1 MPGLDAIPTI
11 QLSAD
16 AGSRMPEYLAAMA
29 QRHGPIFKRPIMAA
43 LRPQLGE
50 WLVYLVGPEAN
61 KVVLQAQ
68 RDAFSHDRGWSPIL
82 GGIFEKGLLNT
93 DDPLHARQRR
103 LMNPAFTAAY
113 MARYLPIMTRIVE
126 ERTREWSARTS
137 IDLYAECRKITF
149 DIAAETLIG
158 LRTGAQVDRLRELF
172 YALVSGAA
180 PATITTE
187 EQFMRYLYGVRA
199 ELDALL
205 LETIAQRRQDGSDD
219 VLGML
224 TAARDD
230 DGLGFDDK
238 EILGHLHIL
247 LVAGHETST
256 TLASWLFYE
265 LAAYPEYLQ
274 RVRTEL
280 DLVLG
285 DGAAL
290 TPEAIR
296 KMRWL
301 GYAVDET
308 TRLRSPVLSLP
319 RGVSRDVE
327 FGGYTIPTGTR
338 VWLAVA
344 ASHRLPAVFDQ
355 PGLFDPDRFAAPREE
370 DKKTPYGLV
379 AFGGGPRICIGLNFA
394 QMEVRALAAH
404 VLRSYDLRP
413 AAGSRVQQNGDGI
426 IAALPGG
433 MPMMV
438 TARA

>member
-1 MPGLDAIPTI
+1 MPGLDAMPTI
-11 QLSAD
+11 QLPPD
-16 AGSRMPEYLAAMA
+16 AASRMPEYLAAMA
-29 QRHGPIFKRPIMAA
+29 QRHGPIFKRPMMPA
-43 LRPQLGE
+43 LRPQLGD

-61 KVVLQAQ
+61 RFVLQAQ
-68 RDAFSHDRGWSPIL
+68 RDAFSHDRGWTPIL
-82 GGIFEKGLLNT
+82 GEIFEKGLLNT
-93 DDPLHARQRR
+93 DDPMHARQRR
-103 LMNPAFTAAY
+103 LMNPAFAAAY
-113 MARYLPIMTRIVE
+113 MARYLPIMARIVE
-126 ERTREWSARTS
+126 ERTRGWASRAR

-158 LRTGAQVDRLRELF
+158 LQTGAQVDRLRELF
-172 YALVSGAA
+172 YALVSGAP

-187 EQFMRYLYGVRA
+187 EQYMHYLYGVRT

-205 LETIAQRRQDGSDD
+205 LETIARRRQGGGDD

-230 DGLGFDDK
+230 DGAGFDDK

-285 DGAAL
+285 DGAPV

-296 KMRWL
+296 KMRQL

-308 TRLRSPVLSLP
+308 SRLRSPVINLP

-327 FGGYTIPTGTR
+327 FGGYTIPAGTR
-338 VWLAVA
+338 AWLAVA
-344 ASHRLPAVFDQ
+344 AGHRLPAVFAQ
-355 PGLFDPDRFAAPREE
+355 PGLFDPDRFAPSREE

-379 AFGGGPRICIGLNFA
+379 AFGGGPRICIGINFA
-394 QMEVRALAAH
+394 QMEVRAIAAH
-404 VLRSYDLRP
+404 VLRSYDLTP
-413 AAGSRVQQNGDGI
+413 VAGAPVRQMGDGI
-426 IAALPGG
+426 IAALPDG
-433 MPMMV
+433 MLMTV
-438 TARA
+438 AARA